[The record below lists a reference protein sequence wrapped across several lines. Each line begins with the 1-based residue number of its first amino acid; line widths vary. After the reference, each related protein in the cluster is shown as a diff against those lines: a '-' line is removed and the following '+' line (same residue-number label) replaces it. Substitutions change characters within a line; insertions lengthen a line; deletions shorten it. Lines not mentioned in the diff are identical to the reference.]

1 MNPILAAS
9 EMVMKHAQFVTI
21 NEAQLLAFA
30 QGYQPVHSRHW
41 LHDVPFD
48 WNRLSPENIANFL
61 LLFYSLIFC
70 FWGEPK
76 WTIEYQ
82 GSKYDGSFGLL
93 IALKRAYDQGKPIL
107 DWHFWEEISR
117 EEFAEILAGNV
128 EIPLFTE
135 RLAIV
140 HEAGKVTNHLY
151 QSQASN
157 LIKTCEKDARKLL
170 ALLSEN
176 YPSFRDVSTYNG
188 VSVPFYK
195 RAQLFVIDIF
205 HFFEGKGLGELEHT
219 DIITALADYKVPQSL
234 RHFGIIHYNSEL
246 ANLVDTK
253 TELIYN
259 SPAEVEIRAANIWS
273 IELLRRLIEKS
284 LPNITST
291 EINDYLWLQSQSA
304 TNMAPYHR
312 CRNTFY

>member
-9 EMVMKHAQFVTI
+9 EFVMKQAQSVSI
-21 NEAQLLAFA
+21 DEGRLEAFA
-30 QGYQPVHSRHW
+30 LGYQPVHSRHW

-48 WNRLSPENIANFL
+48 WNNLSPENIANFL

-82 GSKYDGSFGLL
+82 DNKYDGSFGLL
-93 IALKRAYDQGKPIL
+93 IALKRAYEQGKPIFN
-107 DWHFWEEISR
+107 WHFWEGISQ

-128 EIPLFTE
+128 EIPLFAE

-140 HEAGKVTNHLY
+140 HEVGMVTNKLY

-157 LIKTCEKDARKLL
+157 LIKACGKDARKLL
-170 ALLSEN
+170 GLISEN
-176 YPSFRDVSTYNG
+176 YPSFRDVSSYNG

-195 RAQLFVIDIF
+195 RAQLWVIDIF
-205 HFFEGKGLGELEHT
+205 HFFDGQGLGELEHT

-234 RHFGIIHYNSEL
+234 RHFGIINYVPEL
-246 ANLVDTK
+246 ADLVDNK
-253 TELIYN
+253 IELAYN

-273 IELLRRLIEKS
+273 IELLRRSIAKNI
-284 LPNITST
+284 PTITST

-304 TNMAPYHR
+304 EGMAPYHR
-312 CRNTFY
+312 CRNVFY